1 MLGIV
6 LIKQEALMA
15 RVTVED
21 CMKIIPS
28 RFELVVLAAQRARE
42 ISSGAKS
49 TIEKDNKEAV
59 ISLREI
65 ALGEIT
71 PEELHEAIV
80 KKNQNRRFISDAD
93 GIDVADDGFS
103 GDEIAE
109 SLAEMSAP
117 IIHSSLSDMDEE
129 ELEMDLDSEK
139 DSESEE
145 DILDDEVLEEAEE
158 E

>member
-1 MLGIV
+1 
-6 LIKQEALMA
+6 MA

-42 ISSGAKS
+42 ISCGAKS
-49 TIEKDNKEAV
+49 TVDKDNKDAV

-71 PEELHEAIV
+71 AENLRESVIR
-80 KKNQNRRFISDAD
+80 KNQSRRFISDSD
-93 GIDVADDGFS
+93 SIDEADDGFS

-109 SLAEMSAP
+109 SLAEMSANS
-117 IIHSSLSDMDEE
+117 INATSLANMDEE
-129 ELEMDLDSEK
+129 DLEMDLD
-139 DSESEE
+139 
-145 DILDDEVLEEAEE
+145 AEE
-158 E
+158 EDTADEAIEETDEE